1 MVEKLHFL
9 DKLKNNMGEEM
20 ADMMSDEISKV
31 MEEQHSIELEYAQL
45 VDQRDQLKGITNKHR
60 LLETKDNIDVS
71 LRKTFWILCKIST
84 AKNLHRL

>member
-31 MEEQHSIELEYAQL
+31 MEEQHSIELEYA
-45 VDQRDQLKGITNKHR
+45 
-60 LLETKDNIDVS
+60 
-71 LRKTFWILCKIST
+71 
-84 AKNLHRL
+84 